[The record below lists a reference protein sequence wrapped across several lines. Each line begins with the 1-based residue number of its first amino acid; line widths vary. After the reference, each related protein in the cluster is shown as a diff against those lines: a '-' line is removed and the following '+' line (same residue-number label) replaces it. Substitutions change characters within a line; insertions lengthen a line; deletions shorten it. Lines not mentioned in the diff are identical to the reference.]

1 MHLLPP
7 PRFLVVYTCQRP
19 IYISALHRHLY
30 IHSFSLPAR
39 KFCTKNLLLL
49 FCFHPFSMAASLNH
63 SNMDV
68 DKLTNQIFS
77 ILENKFL
84 FGYQNEAKHPYSVV
98 PQVDTGK
105 VRILSIDAGGSTDGI
120 LAAKA
125 LVHLEAFLKR
135 KSGDPNAKIAD
146 YFDVV
151 AGSDSGGVLG
161 SLLFTRG
168 KDGSPLLTSEESLRF
183 MVEYVRKSPPGG
195 VYRRFFRSEKSD
207 KFLFHKVFGDLSLK
221 DTLKAVLIPCYD
233 LTTGAPFLFSRAD
246 AFEMDGCNFS
256 MSSVCKAT
264 VAGHVVE
271 VKSTDGRTKMAAVG
285 GGVGM
290 SNPTAA
296 AITHVLNNKQE
307 FPMCKGVEDL
317 LVVSLGNGECSSEC
331 TSSSPSYM
339 AAYVKIAGDGAA
351 DMVDQAVSMAFSRSK
366 STSCS
371 NYIRIQGNGT
381 AFNIEKNKKNRRN
394 MELMADQILGQ
405 RNVESV
411 LFKGKRSVEH
421 TNLEKM
427 EMLAGELIKEQERRK
442 NSSLPT
448 VVLKQSS
455 SSPRTSSATTLSTL
469 SSYIYN

>member
-1 MHLLPP
+1 
-7 PRFLVVYTCQRP
+7 
-19 IYISALHRHLY
+19 
-30 IHSFSLPAR
+30 
-39 KFCTKNLLLL
+39 
-49 FCFHPFSMAASLNH
+49 MAGSPNH

-84 FGYQNEAKHPYSVV
+84 FGYHHEVKQPYSVM
-98 PQVDTGK
+98 PQVAAGK

-120 LAAKA
+120 LSAKA
-125 LVHLEAFLKR
+125 LVHLEAILRR
-135 KSGDPNAKIAD
+135 KSGDPNARIAD

-151 AGSDSGGVLG
+151 AGSDTGGVLG

-168 KDGSPLLTSEESLRF
+168 KDGSPLLTSEESFRF
-183 MVEYVRKSPPGG
+183 MVENLRKSPQGG
-195 VYRRFFRSEKSD
+195 AYRRFFRSTKSD
-207 KFLFHKVFGDLSLK
+207 KAVFRKVFGDMSLK
-221 DTLKAVLIPCYD
+221 DTVKAVLIPCYD
-233 LTTGAPFLFSRAD
+233 MTTGAPFLFSRAD

-256 MSSVCKAT
+256 MAAVCRAT
-264 VAGHVVE
+264 VAGQPVE
-271 VKSTDGRTKMAAVG
+271 VKSTDGRTKMAALG

-317 LVVSLGNGECSSEC
+317 LVVSLGNGECSSEHI
-331 TSSSPSYM
+331 SSSPSPM

-351 DMVDQAVSMAFSRSK
+351 DMVDQAVSMAFSRSN

-381 AFNIEKNKKNRRN
+381 AFNTEKKKKNRRS
-394 MELMADQILGQ
+394 MELMADQILGR

-421 TNLEKM
+421 TNLERM
-427 EMLAGELIKEQERRK
+427 EMFAGELIKEQERRK

-448 VVLKQSS
+448 VILKQSS

-469 SSYIYN
+469 SSYN

>member
-1 MHLLPP
+1 
-7 PRFLVVYTCQRP
+7 
-19 IYISALHRHLY
+19 
-30 IHSFSLPAR
+30 
-39 KFCTKNLLLL
+39 
-49 FCFHPFSMAASLNH
+49 MAESPNH

-84 FGYQNEAKHPYSVV
+84 FGYQHEANHQNSMMP
-98 PQVDTGK
+98 GK

-125 LVHLEAFLKR
+125 LVHLEAILKR
-135 KSGDPNAKIAD
+135 KSGDPNARIAD

-151 AGSDSGGVLG
+151 AGSDTGGVLG

-183 MVEYVRKSPPGG
+183 MVESVRKSAPGG
-195 VYRRFFRSEKSD
+195 VYRRYFRSANSD
-207 KFLFHKVFGDLSLK
+207 KVLFQKVFGDLSLK

-256 MSSVCKAT
+256 MAGVCRAT
-264 VAGHVVE
+264 VAGHAVE
-271 VKSTDGRTKMAAVG
+271 MKSTDGRTTMAALG
-285 GGVGM
+285 GAEGM

-317 LVVSLGNGECSSEC
+317 LVVSLGNGECSSEFI
-331 TSSSPSYM
+331 SSPSSTV
-339 AAYVKIAGDGAA
+339 AYVKIAGDGAA
-351 DMVDQAVSMAFSRSK
+351 DMVDQAVSMAFPRSK
-366 STSCS
+366 STSYS

-381 AFNIEKNKKNRRN
+381 SFNAEKAKKNRRN

-411 LFKGKRSVEH
+411 LFEGKRSVEH
-421 TNLEKM
+421 TNLERM
-427 EMLAGELIKEQERRK
+427 EMFAGELIKEQERRK
-442 NSSLPT
+442 KSSLPT

-469 SSYIYN
+469 SS

>member
-1 MHLLPP
+1 
-7 PRFLVVYTCQRP
+7 
-19 IYISALHRHLY
+19 
-30 IHSFSLPAR
+30 
-39 KFCTKNLLLL
+39 
-49 FCFHPFSMAASLNH
+49 MAASPNH

-84 FGYQNEAKHPYSVV
+84 FGYQHEAKHQYNSMV
-98 PQVDTGK
+98 PQVAPPPGK

-125 LVHLEAFLKR
+125 LVHLEAILKR
-135 KSGDPNAKIAD
+135 KSGDPNARIAD

-151 AGSDSGGVLG
+151 AGSDAGGVLG

-168 KDGSPLLTSEESLRF
+168 KDGSPLLTSEESLGF
-183 MVEYVRKSPPGG
+183 LVENVRRSPPGG
-195 VYRRFFRSEKSD
+195 VYRRFFRSAKSD
-207 KFLFHKVFGDLSLK
+207 KALFRKVFGDMSLK

-256 MSSVCKAT
+256 MSGVCRAT
-264 VAGHVVE
+264 VAAGRAVE
-271 VKSTDGRTKMAAVG
+271 VKSTDGRTKMAAAG

-317 LVVSLGNGECSSEC
+317 LVMSLGNGECSSESI
-331 TSSSPSYM
+331 TASPSSM

-366 STSCS
+366 SSTYS

-381 AFNIEKNKKNRRN
+381 AFSNTDEKQKKKNRRN
-394 MELMADQILGQ
+394 MESMADEILKQ

-421 TNLEKM
+421 TNLERM

-442 NSSLPT
+442 NSNLPT

-469 SSYIYN
+469 SSYN